1 MAEISN
7 QNKKS
12 NLLWLFILHGLI
24 CFLSFGGV
32 LSKLAAGQKFMS
44 LPFIGLYV
52 GEIFILFVYAILWQQ
67 VLKRLPLTLAFA
79 NKSVSMIWA
88 TTWGVLFFN
97 EVVNTQMLV
106 GIGIV
111 LVGVLIVVTDHE

>member
-12 NLLWLFILHGLI
+12 RLLWLFILHALI

-32 LSKLAAGQKFMS
+32 LSKLAAGQEFLS

-52 GEIFILFVYAILWQQ
+52 AEIFILFVYAILWQQ

-97 EVVNTQMLV
+97 EVVNTQMLI